1 MEERIVCGQTTSG
14 LGDFLANVA
23 LVKAV
28 QVDLNVTLQV
38 FLPEH
43 CFSTFAAAKAAVFI
57 SNNHRLEGSVQV

>member
-38 FLPEH
+38 FLPQH
-43 CFSTFAAAKAAVFI
+43 CFSTVAAAKAAVVI
-57 SNNHRLEGSVQV
+57 SNNHRLEGRVQV